1 MPRKDN
7 FFLQISLLNFFHFS
21 PESFTLKSTE
31 AVSHSLLEKI
41 PGLPTWGW
49 GSVPWTP
56 ITSKLDHIQLQIDG
70 KELVLNPEEKS
81 AVSRVKAARCS
92 NSHSSPP
99 SASVIVNF
107 LTVAKKASTL
117 CQDEHFFSFFL
128 FLVRATQFSLIWT
141 MEIPFIRFPRWR

>member
-31 AVSHSLLEKI
+31 AVSHSLFEKI

-56 ITSKLDHIQLQIDG
+56 ITSKLDHIQLQIDR

-107 LTVAKKASTL
+107 LTVAEKASTL

-128 FLVRATQFSLIWT
+128 FLVRATQFSLMWT